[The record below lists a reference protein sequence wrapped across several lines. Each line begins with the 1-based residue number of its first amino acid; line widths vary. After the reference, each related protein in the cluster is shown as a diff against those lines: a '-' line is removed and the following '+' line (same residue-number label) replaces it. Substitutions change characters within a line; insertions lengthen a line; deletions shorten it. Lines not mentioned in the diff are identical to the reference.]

1 MREMR
6 LKKREITDPEILRE
20 ILESCEVVRIGAMD
34 EEGMFIVPMNY
45 GYDVREEDGTLH
57 VCLYLHGAKEGRKA
71 AAFAADPRVAV
82 EMDYNHEVITGD
94 YTCAYSYAYRSI
106 MGNGTITEV
115 TDPGGKEERP
125 GKNHGA
131 YRTGGEDRFS
141 AGDGGARCRMAHR
154 HRYIYRQ
161 RAQTK
166 IECSKLR
173 RLQTEKDSRKDS
185 RND

>member
-1 MREMR
+1 
-6 LKKREITDPEILRE
+6 
-20 ILESCEVVRIGAMD
+20 
-34 EEGMFIVPMNY
+34 
-45 GYDVREEDGTLH
+45 
-57 VCLYLHGAKEGRKA
+57 
-71 AAFAADPRVAV
+71 
-82 EMDYNHEVITGD
+82 MDYNHEVITGD

-115 TDPGGKEERP
+115 TDPGAKKKGLGKI
-125 GKNHGA
+125 
-131 YRTGGEDRFS
+131 
-141 AGDGGARCRMAHR
+141 MAHIAPEAKIAFLPEMVER
-154 HRYIYRQ
+154 VAVWRIDIYRQ